1 METAGLIARLFFCL
15 LGYTPANFCLPNL
28 MTYLSQQEIEN
39 LTPEEY
45 CRLLAYGDIELIDDD
60 AFSDEYHR
68 ILRHLVEFDL

>member
-1 METAGLIARLFFCL
+1 
-15 LGYTPANFCLPNL
+15 
-28 MTYLSQQEIEN
+28 MTYLTQEAIEK

>member
-1 METAGLIARLFFCL
+1 
-15 LGYTPANFCLPNL
+15 

-60 AFSDEYHR
+60 AFSDEYHQ
-68 ILRHLVEFDL
+68 ILRHFVEFDL